1 MKSRIT
7 TKSKQPLPQQYEQE
21 SEVFAMWLLFEE
33 KPKRPDTQ
41 IVLDALNE
49 RFGETE
55 VVSSNNE
62 LSSFSVKKYTV
73 IEKDEKMPAQLIMG
87 NITSFEQNF
96 ISEKEK
102 TQLRDVENPGEFI
115 NKCRYK
121 MVISDIM
128 TGLDFKKRTSLLM
141 DWLEAAVV
149 LMPKCTGV
157 WIPSGGKLISADF
170 IRSNQ
175 VEKEDRFV
183 CYCVNARFFN
193 VVAGKEMLV
202 DTHGM
207 CALGKPDVQCH
218 FHTLSPDMIVNYLY
232 NIASFIC
239 MSDEKIKD
247 NDTIDGFDGDEIS
260 EDVRWVC
267 RYEDSM
273 AQPMRP
279 VIDINPGKYAAGN
292 REK

>member
-7 TKSKQPLPQQYEQE
+7 NKNKQTLPQQYEQE

-33 KPKRPDTQ
+33 KPKRPDAE
-41 IVLDALNE
+41 VLHKALVDK
-49 RFGETE
+49 FGDTE
-55 VVSSNNE
+55 IISSGNE
-62 LSSFSVKKYTV
+62 LSSFGIKKYTV
-73 IEKDEKMPAQLIMG
+73 SSEDGRIPAQIIMG
-87 NITSFEQNF
+87 NVTSFEQNF
-96 ISEKEK
+96 ISEKER
-102 TQLRDVENPGEFI
+102 TQLRDVENPEEFLRR
-115 NKCRYK
+115 CHYK
-121 MVISDIM
+121 MVISDM
-128 TGLDFKKRTSLLM
+128 MSGLDFKSRTSLLM
-141 DWLEAAVV
+141 DWLEIVV
-149 LMPKCTGV
+149 SLMPKCIGV
-157 WIPSGGKLISADF
+157 WIPTGGKLISADF
-170 IRSNQ
+170 IRNKQ
-175 VEKEDRFV
+175 IDDEDRFV

-218 FHTLSPDMIVNYLY
+218 FHTLSPDNVVNYLY

-239 MSDEKIKD
+239 QSDEKIKD

-260 EDVRWVC
+260 EEVRWVC

-279 VIDINPGKYAAGN
+279 VIDINPGKYSAGN
-292 REK
+292 RE

>member
-7 TKSKQPLPQQYEQE
+7 NKNKQSLPQQYEQE

-33 KPKRPDTQ
+33 KPKRPDAE
-41 IVLDALNE
+41 VLHKALVAK
-49 RFGETE
+49 FGDTE
-55 VVSSNNE
+55 IISSGNE
-62 LSSFSVKKYTV
+62 LSSFGIKKYTV
-73 IEKDEKMPAQLIMG
+73 SSEDGRIPAQIIMG
-87 NITSFEQNF
+87 NVTSFEQNF
-96 ISEKEK
+96 ISEKER
-102 TQLRDVENPGEFI
+102 TQLRDVENPEEFLRR
-115 NKCRYK
+115 CHYK
-121 MVISDIM
+121 MVISDM
-128 TGLDFKKRTSLLM
+128 MSGLDFKSRTSLLM
-141 DWLEAAVV
+141 DWLETVV
-149 LMPKCTGV
+149 ALMPKCIGV
-157 WIPSGGKLISADF
+157 WIPTGGKLISADF
-170 IRSNQ
+170 IRNKQ
-175 VEKEDRFV
+175 IDDEDRFV

-218 FHTLSPDMIVNYLY
+218 FHTLSPDNIVNYLY

-239 MSDEKIKD
+239 QSDEKIKD

-260 EDVRWVC
+260 EEVRWVC

-279 VIDINPGKYAAGN
+279 VIDINPGKYSAGN
-292 REK
+292 RE